1 MSATIIKLSFQSK
14 LCFQVSIKYNYEH
27 RFELDS
33 SKVKYNNEHRF
44 ELDGSKVDTEAEK
57 DTKTTVTS
65 DIFTETQTQ
74 SLEAWIKQSK
84 HSLTSA
90 ISTLLNLKSR

>member
-14 LCFQVSIKYNYEH
+14 LCFQVSI
-27 RFELDS
+27 
-33 SKVKYNNEHRF
+33 KYNNEHRF

-65 DIFTETQTQ
+65 DIFTETQAQ